1 MGTSTFL
8 ILGTLKLV
16 FNFPTFGT
24 KTLTVKSLSD
34 GDTRLSG
41 LPDMSPRTSGNSN
54 TRKPVKFKNAKKVGS
69 EEVRDASERPSNAEK
84 VTRDL
89 VTDASNRKLIRTDA
103 EEPPTDSMKVPE
115 NTDVLLTVTVTVPEL
130 APDTNGAKANLY
142 LPNLRCPDAEKASSE
157 EARDASERSSNA
169 RKASSE
175 EARNASE
182 RSSKDARKASSKEA
196 RNASERLS
204 DAEKAGKRSVLD
216 VSNLLP
222 PKRATRESKKPTNR
236 NIEPN
241 TERNTLRKS
250 AKVMVPRESAET

>member
-1 MGTSTFL
+1 MG
-8 ILGTLKLV
+8 
-16 FNFPTFGT
+16 
-24 KTLTVKSLSD
+24 
-34 GDTRLSG
+34 
-41 LPDMSPRTSGNSN
+41 
-54 TRKPVKFKNAKKVGS
+54 

-89 VTDASNRKLIRTDA
+89 VTDASNRKLIRTNA

-130 APDTNGAKANLY
+130 ALDTNGAKANPD
-142 LPNLRCPDAEKASSE
+142 LPNLRSPDAE
-157 EARDASERSSNA
+157 
-169 RKASSE
+169 KASSE

-182 RSSKDARKASSKEA
+182 RSSKDAEKASSKEARNASERSSNARKASSEEA

-236 NIEPN
+236 NIELN